1 MHAEE
6 EGGHDD
12 DHDSHGGH
20 GHGDHKE
27 PQDFDAN
34 IQVMLCD
41 VT

>member
-6 EGGHDD
+6 EGGHGD
-12 DHDSHGGH
+12 DHDSHR

-34 IQVMLCD
+34 IQVM
-41 VT
+41 

>member
-6 EGGHDD
+6 EGGHGD
-12 DHDSHGGH
+12 DHDSHG